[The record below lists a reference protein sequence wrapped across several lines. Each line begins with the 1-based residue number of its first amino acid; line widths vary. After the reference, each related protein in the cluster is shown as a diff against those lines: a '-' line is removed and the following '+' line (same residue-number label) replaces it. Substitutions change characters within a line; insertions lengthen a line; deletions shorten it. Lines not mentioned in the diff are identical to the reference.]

1 MNTYAEEIAT
11 EKSER
16 DNRSKTKPK
25 SPKAICQASHSPAAD
40 TIKRAAA
47 GRSCDEVQKKGG
59 HKKSGKRKGRKKSR
73 RKRTGKVVSVY
84 WFVAAAVL
92 TVAAFVVVPLL
103 VSRCSGDTGVQV
115 PEGHYGYAV
124 DISKYQKDIVW
135 DSLMV
140 LTDAHGHTMRSIKSA
155 SGIHRVKYVMIKA
168 TEGERHHDALFGDHW
183 KRSAEA
189 GYSRG
194 AYHFFR
200 SSKSPEK
207 QAQNFIRT
215 VGNIRHRDLP
225 PILDVETIHAGCSN
239 AELNRRLLVWL
250 GIVEEHYGR
259 RPIIYTGDAFLRE
272 RLSPEVYECYPVWIA
287 RYGSGRGLEPP
298 RFKNWMMW
306 QFTDHATVYGIPS
319 LCDLSVVAVQ
329 QQ

>member
-1 MNTYAEEIAT
+1 MEAEVKNEIT
-11 EKSER
+11 EPEKPTAPRKRKSAPR
-16 DNRSKTKPK
+16 KPSSAK
-25 SPKAICQASHSPAAD
+25 GKGSG
-40 TIKRAAA
+40 
-47 GRSCDEVQKKGG
+47 GRKKGG
-59 HKKSGKRKGRKKSR
+59 RKKGKSGKG
-73 RKRTGKVVSVY
+73 GKVISAY
-84 WFVAAAVL
+84 WFVAVAVL
-92 TVAAFVVVPLL
+92 TVAVFVVVPLF

-168 TEGERHHDALFGDHW
+168 TEGENHHDALFVDHW

-200 SSKSPEK
+200 SSKSAEK
-207 QAQNFIRT
+207 QARNFIRT
-215 VGNIRHRDLP
+215 VGNIRHKDLP

-259 RPIIYTGDAFLRE
+259 RPIVYTGDAFLRE
-272 RLSPEVYECYPVWIA
+272 RLSPEIYKRYPIWVA

-298 RFKNWMMW
+298 RFRNWMMW
-306 QFTDHATVYGIPS
+306 QFTDHATVYGIPT
-319 LCDLSVVAVQ
+319 LCDLSVVAE
-329 QQ
+329 

>member
-1 MNTYAEEIAT
+1 M
-11 EKSER
+11 
-16 DNRSKTKPK
+16 
-25 SPKAICQASHSPAAD
+25 
-40 TIKRAAA
+40 AAA
-47 GRSCDEVQKKGG
+47 
-59 HKKSGKRKGRKKSR
+59 RKGRKR
-73 RKRTGKVVSVY
+73 GRKKRKAKVISVY

-92 TVAAFVVVPLL
+92 TVVTFVIVPIF
-103 VSRCSGDTGVQV
+103 VSRCTGETGVQV

-140 LTDAHGHTMRSIKSA
+140 LTDAQGHTMRDIKTA
-155 SGIHRVKYVMIKA
+155 TAIQRVRYVMVKA
-168 TEGERHHDALFGDHW
+168 TEGENHHDALFADHW
-183 KRSAEA
+183 KRSAMA

-207 QAQNFIRT
+207 QAQNFIHT
-215 VGNIRHRDLP
+215 VGNIRHKDLP

-250 GIVEEHYGR
+250 EIIEKHYGR

-272 RLSPEVYECYPVWIA
+272 RLSPGIYDRYPIWIA
-287 RYGSGRGLEPP
+287 RYGFGNNLETP

-306 QFTDHATVYGIPS
+306 QFTDHATVYGIPTP
-319 LCDLSVVAVQ
+319 CDLSVVAAQ
-329 QQ
+329 Q

>member
-1 MNTYAEEIAT
+1 MEE
-11 EKSER
+11 EKEIMMPK
-16 DNRSKTKPK
+16 RSKQAQPGEKANSRAKGKRKKP
-25 SPKAICQASHSPAAD
+25 AG
-40 TIKRAAA
+40 KRK
-47 GRSCDEVQKKGG
+47 RKKKGG
-59 HKKSGKRKGRKKSR
+59 KEI
-73 RKRTGKVVSVY
+73 SVW
-84 WFVAAAVL
+84 WFVALAAV
-92 TVAAFVVVPLL
+92 TVTVFVIAPLFL
-103 VSRCSGDTGVQV
+103 SRCTGETGVQV

-140 LTDAHGHTMRSIKSA
+140 LTDAQGHTMRDIKA
-155 SGIHRVKYVMIKA
+155 ATTIQRVRYVMVKA
-168 TEGERHHDALFGDHW
+168 TEGENHRDALFSDHW
-183 KRSAEA
+183 KRSAKA

-207 QAQNFIRT
+207 QAQNFIHT
-215 VGNIRHRDLP
+215 VGNIRHKDLP

-250 GIVEEHYGR
+250 GIIEEHYGR

-272 RLSPEVYECYPVWIA
+272 RLSPEIFEHYPIWIA
-287 RYGSGRGLEPP
+287 RYGLGSSLEAP

-306 QFTDHATVYGIPS
+306 QFTDHATVYGIPTP
-319 LCDLSVVAVQ
+319 CDLSVVAVQ
-329 QQ
+329 Q

>member
-1 MNTYAEEIAT
+1 MAAAKKDAQKPENKA
-11 EKSER
+11 K
-16 DNRSKTKPK
+16 DPKRSKKLK
-25 SPKAICQASHSPAAD
+25 KVR
-40 TIKRAAA
+40 KR
-47 GRSCDEVQKKGG
+47 
-59 HKKSGKRKGRKKSR
+59 GRKK
-73 RKRTGKVVSVY
+73 RKEKVVSVY
-84 WFVAAAVL
+84 WFAAAAVL
-92 TVAAFVVVPLL
+92 TVLIFVVVPVL
-103 VSRCSGDTGVQV
+103 VSRCTGETGVQV

-140 LTDAHGHTMRSIKSA
+140 LTDAQGHTMRDIKA
-155 SGIHRVKYVMIKA
+155 ATAIQRVRYVMVKA
-168 TEGERHHDALFGDHW
+168 TEGENHRDALFSDHW
-183 KRSAEA
+183 KCSAMA

-207 QAQNFIRT
+207 QAQNFIHT
-215 VGNIRHRDLP
+215 VGNIRHKDLP

-250 GIVEEHYGR
+250 EIIEKHYGR

-272 RLSPEVYECYPVWIA
+272 RLSPEIYERYPIWIA
-287 RYGSGRGLEPP
+287 RYGFGNNLETP

-306 QFTDHATVYGIPS
+306 QFTDHATVYGIPTP
-319 LCDLSVVAVQ
+319 CDLSVVAAQ
-329 QQ
+329 Q

>member
-1 MNTYAEEIAT
+1 MEE
-11 EKSER
+11 EKEVMMPK
-16 DNRSKTKPK
+16 RSKQAQPGEKANSKAKGKRKKP
-25 SPKAICQASHSPAAD
+25 AG
-40 TIKRAAA
+40 KRK
-47 GRSCDEVQKKGG
+47 RKKKGG
-59 HKKSGKRKGRKKSR
+59 KEI
-73 RKRTGKVVSVY
+73 SVW
-84 WFVAAAVL
+84 WFVALAAV
-92 TVAAFVVVPLL
+92 TVTVFVIAPLFL
-103 VSRCSGDTGVQV
+103 SRCTGETGVQV

-140 LTDAHGHTMRSIKSA
+140 LTDAQGHTMRDIKTA
-155 SGIHRVKYVMIKA
+155 TAIQRVRYVMVKA
-168 TEGERHHDALFGDHW
+168 TEGENHHDALFADHW
-183 KRSAEA
+183 KRSAMA

-207 QAQNFIRT
+207 QAQNFIHT
-215 VGNIRHRDLP
+215 VGNIRHKDLP

-250 GIVEEHYGR
+250 EIIEKHYGR

-272 RLSPEVYECYPVWIA
+272 RLSPEIYDRYPIWIA
-287 RYGSGRGLEPP
+287 RYGFGNNLETP

-306 QFTDHATVYGIPS
+306 QFTDHATVYGIPTP
-319 LCDLSVVAVQ
+319 CDLSVVAAQ
-329 QQ
+329 Q

>member
-1 MNTYAEEIAT
+1 MEE
-11 EKSER
+11 EKEVMMPK
-16 DNRSKTKPK
+16 RSKQAQPGEKANSKAKGKRKKP
-25 SPKAICQASHSPAAD
+25 AG
-40 TIKRAAA
+40 KRK
-47 GRSCDEVQKKGG
+47 RKKKGG
-59 HKKSGKRKGRKKSR
+59 KEI
-73 RKRTGKVVSVY
+73 SVW
-84 WFVAAAVL
+84 WFVALAAV
-92 TVAAFVVVPLL
+92 TVTVFVIAPLFL
-103 VSRCSGDTGVQV
+103 SRCTGETGVQV

-140 LTDAHGHTMRSIKSA
+140 LTDAQGHTMRDIKTA
-155 SGIHRVKYVMIKA
+155 TAIQRVRYVMVKA
-168 TEGERHHDALFGDHW
+168 TEGENHHDALFADHW
-183 KRSAEA
+183 KRSAMA

-207 QAQNFIRT
+207 QAQNFIHT
-215 VGNIRHRDLP
+215 VGNIRHKDLP

-250 GIVEEHYGR
+250 EIIEKHYGR

-272 RLSPEVYECYPVWIA
+272 RLSPEIYDRYPIWIA
-287 RYGSGRGLEPP
+287 RYGFGNNLETP

-306 QFTDHATVYGIPS
+306 QFTDHATVYGIPPP
-319 LCDLSVVAVQ
+319 CDLSVVAAQ
-329 QQ
+329 Q

>member
-1 MNTYAEEIAT
+1 MNKDAEEIIT
-11 EKSER
+11 RKSER
-16 DNRSKTKPK
+16 DNRSRIKPD
-25 SPKAICQASHSPAAD
+25 SPKAAHRTPHSPAAD
-40 TIKRAAA
+40 TTKRTAA
-47 GRSCDEVQKKGG
+47 GRSHDDGQKKGG
-59 HKKSGKRKGRKKSR
+59 QKKSEKKRGRKRGGK
-73 RKRTGKVVSVY
+73 KRVGKVISVY
-84 WFVAAAVL
+84 WFVAAAAL

-103 VSRCSGDTGVQV
+103 VSRCSGEAGVQV

-140 LTDAHGHTMRSIKSA
+140 LTGANGHTTRSIKSA

-168 TEGERHHDALFGDHW
+168 TEGERHHDALFEDHW
-183 KRSAEA
+183 KCSAEA

-207 QAQNFIRT
+207 QAQNFIRI
-215 VGNIRHRDLP
+215 VGNIRHKDLP
-225 PILDVETIHAGCSN
+225 PILDVETIHTGCSN
-239 AELNRRLLVWL
+239 AELNRRLFVWL
-250 GIVEEHYGR
+250 RIVEEHYGR

-272 RLSPEVYECYPVWIA
+272 RLSPEVYERYPVWIA
-287 RYGSGRGLEPP
+287 RYGSGRGLETP

-306 QFTDHATVYGIPS
+306 QFTDRATVYGIPTP
-319 LCDLSVVAVQ
+319 CDLSVVVVQ

>member
-1 MNTYAEEIAT
+1 MNAEVET
-11 EKSER
+11 
-16 DNRSKTKPK
+16 DNRENGERTKTPETAKTRK
-25 SPKAICQASHSPAAD
+25 TA
-40 TIKRAAA
+40 TRKRRD
-47 GRSCDEVQKKGG
+47 GRSEDKEPGMTGQEKPGLKKPGKRRGRKKGG
-59 HKKSGKRKGRKKSR
+59 KKQ
-73 RKRTGKVVSVY
+73 TEKVVSVY
-84 WFVAAAVL
+84 WFVAATVM
-92 TVAAFVVVPLL
+92 TVAAFVVAPLI
-103 VSRCSGDTGVQV
+103 VSRCSGETGVQV
-115 PEGHYGYAV
+115 PQGHYGYAV

-168 TEGERHHDALFGDHW
+168 TEGENHRDALFADHW
-183 KRSAEA
+183 KRSASA

-215 VGNIRHRDLP
+215 VGNIRHKDLP
-225 PILDVETIHAGCSN
+225 PILDVETIHAGCSK

-272 RLSPEVYECYPVWIA
+272 RLSPEVYERYPVWIA
-287 RYGSGRGLEPP
+287 RYSSVIGLEPP

-306 QFTDHATVYGIPS
+306 QFTDRATVYGIPTP
-319 LCDLSVVAVQ
+319 CDLSVVAVQ

>member
-1 MNTYAEEIAT
+1 MEE
-11 EKSER
+11 EKEVMMPK
-16 DNRSKTKPK
+16 RSKQAQPGE
-25 SPKAICQASHSPAAD
+25 KANSKA
-40 TIKRAAA
+40 K
-47 GRSCDEVQKKGG
+47 GKQKKPA
-59 HKKSGKRKGRKKSR
+59 GKRK
-73 RKRTGKVVSVY
+73 RKRKGGKEISVW
-84 WFVAAAVL
+84 WFVALAAV
-92 TVAAFVVVPLL
+92 TVTVFVIAPLFL
-103 VSRCSGDTGVQV
+103 SRCTGETGVQV

-140 LTDAHGHTMRSIKSA
+140 LTDAQGHTMRDIKA
-155 SGIHRVKYVMIKA
+155 ATAIQRVRYVMVKA
-168 TEGERHHDALFGDHW
+168 TEGENHHDALFADHW
-183 KRSAEA
+183 KRSAKA

-207 QAQNFIRT
+207 QAQNFIHT
-215 VGNIRHRDLP
+215 VGNIRHKDLP

-250 GIVEEHYGR
+250 EIIEKHYGR

-272 RLSPEVYECYPVWIA
+272 RLSSEIYERYPIWIA
-287 RYGSGRGLEPP
+287 RYGFGNNLETP

-306 QFTDHATVYGIPS
+306 QFTDHATVYGIPTP
-319 LCDLSVVAVQ
+319 CDLSVVSE
-329 QQ
+329 

>member
-1 MNTYAEEIAT
+1 MEAEVKNEIIEP
-11 EKSER
+11 EKPTAPR
-16 DNRSKTKPK
+16 KRRSAPRKP
-25 SPKAICQASHSPAAD
+25 SPA
-40 TIKRAAA
+40 KGKGSG
-47 GRSCDEVQKKGG
+47 GRK
-59 HKKSGKRKGRKKSR
+59 KGRKKG
-73 RKRTGKVVSVY
+73 KRGKGGKVISAY
-84 WFVAAAVL
+84 WFVAVAVL
-92 TVAAFVVVPLL
+92 TVAVFVVVPLF
-103 VSRCSGDTGVQV
+103 VSRCSEEAGMQV

-168 TEGERHHDALFGDHW
+168 TEGENHRDALFADHW
-183 KRSAEA
+183 KRSASA

-215 VGNIRHRDLP
+215 VGNIRHKDLP
-225 PILDVETIHAGCSN
+225 PILDVETIHAGCSK

-272 RLSPEVYECYPVWIA
+272 RLSPEVYERYPVWIA
-287 RYGSGRGLEPP
+287 RYSYGRGLESP

-306 QFTDHATVYGIPS
+306 QFTDRATVYGIPTP
-319 LCDLSVVAVQ
+319 CDLSVVSE
-329 QQ
+329 

>member
-1 MNTYAEEIAT
+1 MEE
-11 EKSER
+11 EKEIMMPK
-16 DNRSKTKPK
+16 RSKQAQPGEKANSRAKGKRKKP
-25 SPKAICQASHSPAAD
+25 AG
-40 TIKRAAA
+40 KRK
-47 GRSCDEVQKKGG
+47 RKKKGG
-59 HKKSGKRKGRKKSR
+59 KEI
-73 RKRTGKVVSVY
+73 SVW
-84 WFVAAAVL
+84 WFVALAAV
-92 TVAAFVVVPLL
+92 TVTVFVIAPLFL
-103 VSRCSGDTGVQV
+103 SRCTGETGVQV

-140 LTDAHGHTMRSIKSA
+140 LTDAQGHTMRDIKA
-155 SGIHRVKYVMIKA
+155 ATAIQRVRYVMVKA
-168 TEGERHHDALFGDHW
+168 TEGENHRDALFADHW
-183 KRSAEA
+183 KRSAKA

-207 QAQNFIRT
+207 QAQNFIHT
-215 VGNIRHRDLP
+215 VGNIRHKDLP

-250 GIVEEHYGR
+250 EIIEKHYGR

-272 RLSPEVYECYPVWIA
+272 RLSLGIYDRYPIWIA
-287 RYGSGRGLEPP
+287 RYGFGNNLETP

-306 QFTDHATVYGIPS
+306 QFTDHATVYGIPTP
-319 LCDLSVVAVQ
+319 CDLSVVAAQ
-329 QQ
+329 Q

>member
-1 MNTYAEEIAT
+1 M
-11 EKSER
+11 
-16 DNRSKTKPK
+16 
-25 SPKAICQASHSPAAD
+25 
-40 TIKRAAA
+40 AAA
-47 GRSCDEVQKKGG
+47 RKVR
-59 HKKSGKRKGRKKSR
+59 KRGRKK
-73 RKRTGKVVSVY
+73 RKAKVISVY

-92 TVAAFVVVPLL
+92 TVLIFVVVPVL
-103 VSRCSGDTGVQV
+103 VSRCTGERGVQV

-140 LTDAHGHTMRSIKSA
+140 LTDAQGHTMRDIKTA
-155 SGIHRVKYVMIKA
+155 TAIQRVRYVMVKA
-168 TEGERHHDALFGDHW
+168 TEGENHHDALFTDHW
-183 KRSAEA
+183 KRSAKA

-215 VGNIRHRDLP
+215 VGNIRHKDLP

-250 GIVEEHYGR
+250 EIIEKHYGR

-272 RLSPEVYECYPVWIA
+272 RLSPEIFEHYPIWIA
-287 RYGSGRGLEPP
+287 RYGSGRSLETP

-306 QFTDHATVYGIPS
+306 QFTDHATVYGIPTP
-319 LCDLSVVAVQ
+319 CDLSVVAAQ
-329 QQ
+329 Q

>member
-1 MNTYAEEIAT
+1 MAAARKDAQKPENKA
-11 EKSER
+11 K
-16 DNRSKTKPK
+16 DPKRSKKLK
-25 SPKAICQASHSPAAD
+25 KVR
-40 TIKRAAA
+40 KR
-47 GRSCDEVQKKGG
+47 
-59 HKKSGKRKGRKKSR
+59 GRKK
-73 RKRTGKVVSVY
+73 RKEKVVSVY
-84 WFVAAAVL
+84 WFAAAAVL
-92 TVAAFVVVPLL
+92 TVLIFVVVPVL
-103 VSRCSGDTGVQV
+103 VSRCTGETGVQV

-140 LTDAHGHTMRSIKSA
+140 LTDAQGHTMRDIKA
-155 SGIHRVKYVMIKA
+155 ATAIQRVRYVMVKA
-168 TEGERHHDALFGDHW
+168 TEGENHRDALFSDHW
-183 KRSAEA
+183 KCSAMA

-207 QAQNFIRT
+207 QAQNFIHT
-215 VGNIRHRDLP
+215 VGNIRHKDLP

-250 GIVEEHYGR
+250 EIIEKHYGR

-272 RLSPEVYECYPVWIA
+272 RLSPEIYERYPIWIA
-287 RYGSGRGLEPP
+287 RYGFGNNLETP

-306 QFTDHATVYGIPS
+306 QFTDHATVYGIPTP
-319 LCDLSVVAVQ
+319 CDLSVVAAQ
-329 QQ
+329 Q